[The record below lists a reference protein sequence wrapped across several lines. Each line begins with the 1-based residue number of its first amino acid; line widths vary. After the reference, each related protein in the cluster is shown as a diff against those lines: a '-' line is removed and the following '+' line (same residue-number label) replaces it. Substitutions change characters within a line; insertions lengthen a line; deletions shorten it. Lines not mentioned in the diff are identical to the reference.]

1 MFSYFETVGLLN
13 VYVYLVFIYF
23 AGLAVSGRYMNDRLC
38 VVGIALLI
46 SAGYMIF

>member
-1 MFSYFETVGLLN
+1 MFSYFETFSLLD

-23 AGLAVSGRYMNDRLC
+23 AVLGISGRYMNDRFC

>member
-1 MFSYFETVGLLN
+1 MVSYFGTFGLLD

-23 AGLAVSGRYMNDRLC
+23 AVLAISGWYISNRFC
-38 VVGIALLI
+38 AIGIALLI